1 VVQRKAETTNEEM
14 AARIIFRRREIAT
27 CDMKR
32 GREGFEQGL
41 NMTAR
46 ACHSGRSEELC
57 AIERFLL
64 DESCFSS

>member
-1 VVQRKAETTNEEM
+1 
-14 AARIIFRRREIAT
+14 
-27 CDMKR
+27 MKR